1 MKTTPTC
8 LDPSR
13 SSSHGNAAVLTPAF
27 GTIAPRRRDYGSL
40 SFALLTLL
48 AILGLAG
55 RVAAQALVPDRLSF
69 QGYMADANGVPLGS
83 NAPVNLPVVFR
94 IFTAPTG
101 GTNTWSERQVVT
113 FDKGYYSVLLGQGAA
128 VAGEPSPLLS
138 AMVLSTGGNELYVES
153 TVTISGS
160 DAKILPRMRML
171 PTPYAFL
178 ASRALSVDGAGII
191 SGTIPDA
198 RLSANITS
206 GPIADSRLSTNV
218 AIYVNGRIPDNRLS
232 ANITSGPIAD
242 SRLSTNVAIYVNGRI
257 PDSRLSTNVTSG
269 LIADSR
275 LSGNIPRRN
284 AANTFTTNQTIVGNL
299 TVTSN
304 INLGSAGQFKVAVG
318 EESLRIVRGQAKTTG
333 TTEATTAWE
342 VVRGSGWS
350 VKKITL
356 PTQTTPKSG
365 FQGVIA
371 AEITFDPPF
380 ADVPVVTVSN
390 LGIGALPTS
399 ATSWRDV
406 FFVAR
411 VEQVSRTNAI
421 ITTLHSE
428 NGWWNIVGPF
438 TFIAVGQR

>member
-13 SSSHGNAAVLTPAF
+13 SSGHGNAAVLTPAF

-128 VAGEPSPLLS
+128 VEGEPSPLLS

-160 DAKILPRMRML
+160 DARILPRMRML

-178 ASRALSVDGAGII
+178 ATRALRADSTLRADSAVRADSATTATSATNL
-191 SGTIPDA
+191 SGTLPATQLSGTLTQAQIPNLDA
-198 RLSANITS
+198 GKLTTGTLGNGRLSSA
-206 GPIADSRLSTNV
+206 IARRDQPNV
-218 AIYVNGRIPDNRLS
+218 FTELQSFLGDQNVFGNSVIQGRSIVFGS
-232 ANITSGPIAD
+232 QTIM
-242 SRLSTNVAIYVNGRI
+242 
-257 PDSRLSTNVTSG
+257 
-269 LIADSR
+269 
-275 LSGNIPRRN
+275 
-284 AANTFTTNQTIVGNL
+284 TNQTVGNNL
-299 TVTSN
+299 VVTNNLVVVKGNLSVSN
-304 INLGSAGQFKVAVG
+304 NLILGSSGQLKAAGG
-318 EESLRIVRGQAKTTG
+318 DESLRIVRGLVKLTDDGNFTPFPYGAAG
-333 TTEATTAWE
+333 TTNAFS
-342 VVRGSGWS
+342 VVR
-350 VKKITL
+350 
-356 PTQTTPKSG
+356 TPNG
-365 FQGVIA
+365 NYR
-371 AEITFDPPF
+371 ITFQPAFNGEPS
-380 ADVPVVTVSN
+380 VTVCPIFSTSFGPN
-390 LGIGALPTS
+390 PDDAFAQIRGLTSSYVDINFLKANVGAGFRLPFS
-399 ATSWRDV
+399 
-406 FFVAR
+406 
-411 VEQVSRTNAI
+411 
-421 ITTLHSE
+421 
-428 NGWWNIVGPF
+428 
-438 TFIAVGQR
+438 FIAVGPR

>member
-13 SSSHGNAAVLTPAF
+13 SSGHGNAAVLTPAF

-242 SRLSTNVAIYVNGRI
+242 SRLSTNVAIYVSGRI

-284 AANTFTTNQTIVGNL
+284 AANTFTTNQTIAGNL

-304 INLGSAGQFKVAVG
+304 INLGSAGQLKAAG
-318 EESLRIVRGQAKTTG
+318 GDESLRIVRGLVKLTDDGNLTPFPYGAAG
-333 TTEATTAWE
+333 TTNAFS
-342 VVRGSGWS
+342 VVRNPNGNYR
-350 VKKITL
+350 
-356 PTQTTPKSG
+356 
-365 FQGVIA
+365 
-371 AEITFDPPF
+371 ITFQPAFNGEPS
-380 ADVPVVTVSN
+380 VTVCPIFS
-390 LGIGALPTS
+390 TS
-399 ATSWRDV
+399 FGPNPDDAFAQIRGLTSSYVDIN
-406 FFVAR
+406 FLKA
-411 VEQVSRTNAI
+411 N
-421 ITTLHSE
+421 
-428 NGWWNIVGPF
+428 VGPGF
-438 TFIAVGQR
+438 RLPFSFIAVGPR